1 MSDERSTH
9 GPGTDPSPA
18 PALGLPKPKEGPR
31 SHERCPHC
39 GTVAVIER
47 SSSLRWVCGVCG
59 KARAPIDDAAID
71 RRFEEKDAL
80 AEATHLR
87 NVARTW
93 LAMSWAGF
101 GFGALSLLFVTLA
114 TLVAKPGGVATVLAY
129 LVALTPAALGLFA
142 RKTGTEREKKV
153 PVLLEQGFAAAAH
166 DVVRA
171 KGKGTAREVAE
182 VMRVDEA
189 FADRLLAR
197 LSVEKDLRTRVSDED
212 AQLTFD
218 AGAGEKVRVRAD
230 DDDEAVAAEA
240 EAEAAKNATSAKN
253 KASS

>member
-18 PALGLPKPKEGPR
+18 PALGLPKGKEGPR

-39 GTVAVIER
+39 GTVAVLEK
-47 SSSLRWVCGVCG
+47 STSLRWVCGVCG
-59 KARAPIDDAAID
+59 KARAPIDDAGIE

-129 LVALTPAALGLFA
+129 LVALTPALLGAFA

-153 PVLLEQGFAAAAH
+153 PALLEQGFAAAAH

-171 KGKGTAREVAE
+171 KGKGTARDVSEL
-182 VMRVDEA
+182 MRIDEA

-212 AQLTFD
+212 AQLTFESSP
-218 AGAGEKVRVRAD
+218 AKVRVRED
-230 DDDEAVAAEA
+230 GDHGEE
-240 EAEAAKNATSAKN
+240 EAAQADADADATRN